1 MIKEATKDK
10 GFLLLLFLVFLGAI
24 WFCVDGYH
32 RFQFRQDVQ
41 IKNIELYYLE
51 EGKIKGKAFFVNEK
65 QKGEMER
72 YLANHMFLIKEKK
85 SQKREVNLQE
95 KMPILSLIV
104 WNGSEQSQYE
114 VLMAKGIKTIRI
126 VDLSKKGK
134 KKFYYLKDNNW
145 EELFY
150 VFFEQQGM

>member
-1 MIKEATKDK
+1 
-10 GFLLLLFLVFLGAI
+10 
-24 WFCVDGYH
+24 
-32 RFQFRQDVQ
+32 
-41 IKNIELYYLE
+41 
-51 EGKIKGKAFFVNEK
+51 
-65 QKGEMER
+65 
-72 YLANHMFLIKEKK
+72 
-85 SQKREVNLQE
+85 
-95 KMPILSLIV
+95 MPILSLIV